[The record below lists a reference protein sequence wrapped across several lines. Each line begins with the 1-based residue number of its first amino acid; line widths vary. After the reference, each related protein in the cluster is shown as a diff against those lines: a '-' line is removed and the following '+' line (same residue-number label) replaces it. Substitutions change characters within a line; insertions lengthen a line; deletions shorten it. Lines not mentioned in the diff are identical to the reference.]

1 MGILESA
8 FSAMPSARRAARSL
22 SDWIDLQWSYT
33 TDDLRRV
40 APRSHGRLLDVG
52 CGSKPYAEIFRPFVD
67 EYIGVEHE
75 ASFSMTNAQ
84 ADRATSPDVL
94 YDGHRLPFADESFD
108 TVLNIQVLEHTPEPQ
123 ALLTEMSRVLKKDGL
138 MILSVPFC
146 FRLHEEPHDYFR
158 YTPHGIRTMC
168 ETAGLEVTEM
178 HAQGSLGS
186 VVGHKLNSYLAF
198 RVARVQGMAQSL
210 GKLSHEGT
218 AEKGVRLWTLPFVVP
233 TMGMISLAARAAD
246 RVMPDPTETLSFL
259 AMIRRAG

>member
-8 FSAMPSARRAARSL
+8 FSAMPFTRRAARSV

-40 APRSHGRLLDVG
+40 APRAHGRLLDVG
-52 CGSKPYAEIFRPFVD
+52 CGTKPYAEIFRPFVT

-75 ASFSMTNAQ
+75 ASFSMTNA
-84 ADRATSPDVL
+84 DRSSSPDVL
-94 YDGHRLPFADESFD
+94 YDGHTLPFADESFD
-108 TVLNIQVLEHTPEPQ
+108 TLLNIQVLEHTPEPQ
-123 ALLTEMSRVLKKDGL
+123 ALLTEMSRVLKRDGL
-138 MILSVPFC
+138 LILSVPFC

-168 ETAGLEVTEM
+168 DAAGLEVTEM

-186 VVGHKLNSYLAF
+186 VVGHKLNAYLAF
-198 RVARVQGMAQSL
+198 RVARIQGVAQAL
-210 GKLSHEGT
+210 GKLSHEST
-218 AEKGVRLWTLPFVVP
+218 AGKGNGVRLWTLPFVVP

-259 AMIRRAG
+259 ALVRRR

>member
-1 MGILESA
+1 MGILEAA
-8 FSAMPSARRAARSL
+8 FSAMPMARRAARGL

-40 APRSHGRLLDVG
+40 APSARGRLLDVG
-52 CGSKPYAEIFRPFVD
+52 CGNKPYAEIFRPFVS

-108 TVLNIQVLEHTPEPQ
+108 TLLNIQVLEHTPAPQ
-123 ALLTEMSRVLKKDGL
+123 ALLNEMARVLKKDGL
-138 MILSVPFC
+138 LILSVPFC

-168 ETAGLEVTEM
+168 EVAGLEVTEM

-186 VVGHKLNSYLAF
+186 VLGHKLNSYLAF
-198 RVARVQGMAQSL
+198 RVARIQGMAQSL

-218 AEKGVRLWTLPFVVP
+218 AQKAVRLWTLPFVVP
-233 TMGMISLAARAAD
+233 TMSMISLAARATD

>member
-8 FSAMPSARRAARSL
+8 FAALPVTRRAARGV

-33 TDDLRRV
+33 TEDLRRV
-40 APRSHGRLLDVG
+40 APRARGKLVDVG
-52 CGSKPYAEIFRPFVD
+52 CGSKPYAQIFKPYVT

-75 ASFSMTNAQ
+75 ASFSLTNANTES
-84 ADRATSPDVL
+84 APDVL
-94 YDGHRLPFADESFD
+94 YDGRTLPFADGSVD

-123 ALLTEMSRVLKKDGL
+123 ALLSEMARILAKDGL

-168 ETAGLEVTEM
+168 DQAGLEVTEM

-186 VVGHKLNSYLAF
+186 VVGHKLNAYLAF
-198 RVARVQGMAQSL
+198 RVARIQGVAQSL
-210 GKLSHEGT
+210 GKLSHESSNANT
-218 AEKGVRLWTLPFVVP
+218 TRVWTLPFVVP
-233 TMGMISLAARAAD
+233 AMTMISLAARAAD
-246 RVMPDPTETLSFL
+246 RFMPDPTETLSFL
-259 AMIRRAG
+259 ALLRKK